1 MSLLPCLTRPVS
13 DDTLPPTVEKPTTGR
28 FNLNA
33 LHRASSGDNRKRP
46 SLWLANKQAQE
57 LITEL
62 SRNSGLGQEVI
73 KTQKGGTTPGTFAH
87 ELLAIEYAGWISPR
101 FSTSTSS
108 PKHRRFLGKRRLNF

>member
-1 MSLLPCLTRPVS
+1 M
-13 DDTLPPTVEKPTTGR
+13 EKPTTGR